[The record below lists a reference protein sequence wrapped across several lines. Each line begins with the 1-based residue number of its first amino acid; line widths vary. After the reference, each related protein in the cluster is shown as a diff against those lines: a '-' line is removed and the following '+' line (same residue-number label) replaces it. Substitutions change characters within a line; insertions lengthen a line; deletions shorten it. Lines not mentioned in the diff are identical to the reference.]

1 MRSIT
6 CIAMTKARNAVRFPL
21 SAVVRMFG
29 LHPALIYQGLRFAL
43 TGLSS
48 YLFYVFLFFALSH
61 VFGEYT
67 ALILAYVTATAAHFV
82 ASKYF
87 TFLGKSRA
95 NLLPELLRFVVLL
108 CVATLLNWATFYCAR
123 TVLGLDVS
131 IALVVGILACS
142 ALSFIAMRAWVFAKK

>member
-1 MRSIT
+1 MLRSH
-6 CIAMTKARNAVRFPL
+6 
-21 SAVVRMFG
+21 SALV
-29 LHPALIYQGLRFAL
+29 YQGLRFAL

-48 YLFYVFLFFALSH
+48 YLIYVFLFFVFSPVLGEHAAL
-61 VFGEYT
+61 
-67 ALILAYVTATAAHFV
+67 ALAYMTAAALYFA

-87 TFLGKSRA
+87 TFLGGSRA

-131 IALVVGILACS
+131 IALIVGILACS
-142 ALSFIAMRAWVFAKK
+142 ALSFIVMRAWVFAKK

>member
-1 MRSIT
+1 M
-6 CIAMTKARNAVRFPL
+6 
-21 SAVVRMFG
+21 RMFG

-67 ALILAYVTATAAHFV
+67 SLILAYVTATAVHFV

-87 TFLGKSRA
+87 TFLGKTHA
-95 NLLPELLRFVVLL
+95 NIVPEFLRFAVLL
-108 CVATLLNWATFYCAR
+108 CIATLLNWAIFYCAR
-123 TVLGLDVS
+123 TVLGLDVQIS
-131 IALVVGILACS
+131 LFVGILACS
-142 ALSFIAMRAWVFAKK
+142 ILSFTVMRAWVFAKK